1 MENMELKRIS
11 KMRLFN
17 PRRLAYCETRNYV
30 YYYQRRWLDLI
41 RVSISFVQESAG
53 LNYVQALY
61 AAYLLASAEF
71 AWAPV
76 DHDERVVENKIRS
89 LYKFIR
95 RVNHETFDLER
106 TTQAEFSWWIAHRA
120 HFGDPNNESVI
131 EAFTNLNSELY
142 RVPKDQAREAA
153 YWRAAAVLFS
163 DWWVEEGLDP
173 HSLRIR
179 QEEEAFQISYTLLR
193 DLAQYH
199 GATPH

>member
-1 MENMELKRIS
+1 
-11 KMRLFN
+11 MRRFH
-17 PRRLAYCETRNYV
+17 PRKLALYETQNYV
-30 YYYQRRWLDLI
+30 FYYQRRWLDLM
-41 RVSISFVQESAG
+41 RVSIQFCRESGG
-53 LNYVQALY
+53 LNTLQAVY

-76 DHDERVVENKIRS
+76 DHDEQAVENKIRT

-95 RVNHETFDLER
+95 RINHETFDLER
-106 TTQAEFSWWIAHRA
+106 TTKAEFSWWIAHRA

-142 RVPKDQAREAA
+142 QVPKEQVREAA

-173 HSLRIR
+173 NSPRIQ
-179 QEEEAFQISYTLLR
+179 QEEQAFVISYTLLR
-193 DLAQYH
+193 RITES
-199 GATPH
+199 GAL